1 MIQQYLGI
9 SPDKLIKAGWETLYM
24 VGFSLIIGSIVGFFI
39 AIVLRLTRKGGL
51 KENPLLYTILNGFIN
66 IIRSTPF
73 IILLVCVMPFT
84 KIIVGTRIG
93 TRAAI
98 VPLVI
103 YTAPF
108 LARLLET
115 SLLEVG
121 GGIIEAAQS
130 MGATTF
136 QIIVHFVLPEAF
148 ASVILALTTGTIALI
163 GATAM
168 AGYIGGGGI
177 GNIALTY
184 GYQTFNFPLMFATVF
199 ILIAFVWII
208 QSLGNRLSQKRRTHQ
223 KNTMPNPSHVI
234 KLIKSLYIQIKQ
246 RKRRTQL

>member
-39 AIVLRLTRKGGL
+39 AIVLWLTRKGGL

-73 IILLVCVMPFT
+73 ILLVCVMPFT

-223 KNTMPNPSHVI
+223 
-234 KLIKSLYIQIKQ
+234 
-246 RKRRTQL
+246 

>member
-39 AIVLRLTRKGGL
+39 AIVLWLTRKGGL

-136 QIIVHFVLPEAF
+136 QIIVHFVLPEVF

-184 GYQTFNFPLMFATVF
+184 GYQTFNFPLMFSTVF

-208 QSLGNRLSQKRRTHQ
+208 QSVGNRLSQKRRTHQ
-223 KNTMPNPSHVI
+223 
-234 KLIKSLYIQIKQ
+234 
-246 RKRRTQL
+246 

>member
-39 AIVLRLTRKGGL
+39 AIVLWLTRKGGL

-184 GYQTFNFPLMFATVF
+184 GYQTFNVPLMFATVF

-208 QSLGNRLSQKRRTHQ
+208 QSLGNRLAQKRRTHQ
-223 KNTMPNPSHVI
+223 
-234 KLIKSLYIQIKQ
+234 
-246 RKRRTQL
+246 

>member
-1 MIQQYLGI
+1 
-9 SPDKLIKAGWETLYM
+9 
-24 VGFSLIIGSIVGFFI
+24 
-39 AIVLRLTRKGGL
+39 
-51 KENPLLYTILNGFIN
+51 
-66 IIRSTPF
+66 
-73 IILLVCVMPFT
+73 MPFT

-93 TRAAI
+93 TKAAI

-168 AGYIGGGGI
+168 AGTSE
-177 GNIALTY
+177 AAASETS
-184 GYQTFNFPLMFATVF
+184 P
-199 ILIAFVWII
+199 
-208 QSLGNRLSQKRRTHQ
+208 
-223 KNTMPNPSHVI
+223 
-234 KLIKSLYIQIKQ
+234 
-246 RKRRTQL
+246 

>member
-39 AIVLRLTRKGGL
+39 AIVLWLTRKGGL
-51 KENPLLYTILNGFIN
+51 KENPLLYTILNGVIN

-93 TRAAI
+93 TKAAI

-184 GYQTFNFPLMFATVF
+184 GYQTFNFPLMFSTVF

-223 KNTMPNPSHVI
+223 
-234 KLIKSLYIQIKQ
+234 
-246 RKRRTQL
+246 

>member
-39 AIVLRLTRKGGL
+39 AIVLWLTRKGGL
-51 KENPLLYTILNGFIN
+51 KENPLIYTILNGVIN

-93 TRAAI
+93 TKAAI

-136 QIIVHFVLPEAF
+136 QIIIHFVLPEAF

-184 GYQTFNFPLMFATVF
+184 GYQTFNFPLMFSTVF
-199 ILIAFVWII
+199 ILIAFGLII

-223 KNTMPNPSHVI
+223 
-234 KLIKSLYIQIKQ
+234 
-246 RKRRTQL
+246 

>member
-1 MIQQYLGI
+1 
-9 SPDKLIKAGWETLYM
+9 
-24 VGFSLIIGSIVGFFI
+24 
-39 AIVLRLTRKGGL
+39 
-51 KENPLLYTILNGFIN
+51 
-66 IIRSTPF
+66 
-73 IILLVCVMPFT
+73 MPFT

-121 GGIIEAAQS
+121 SGIIEAAQS

-223 KNTMPNPSHVI
+223 
-234 KLIKSLYIQIKQ
+234 
-246 RKRRTQL
+246 

>member
-9 SPDKLIKAGWETLYM
+9 SPDKLIKAGWETMYM

-39 AIVLRLTRKGGL
+39 AIVLWLTRKGGL

-184 GYQTFNFPLMFATVF
+184 GYQTFNFPLMFSTVF
-199 ILIAFVWII
+199 ILIAFVWLI
-208 QSLGNRLSQKRRTHQ
+208 QSLGNLLSQKRRTHQ
-223 KNTMPNPSHVI
+223 
-234 KLIKSLYIQIKQ
+234 
-246 RKRRTQL
+246 

>member
-39 AIVLRLTRKGGL
+39 AIVLWLTRKGGL
-51 KENPLLYTILNGFIN
+51 KENPLIYTILNGFIN

-73 IILLVCVMPFT
+73 IILLVCIMPFT

-93 TRAAI
+93 TKAAI

-184 GYQTFNFPLMFATVF
+184 GYQTFNFPLMFSTVF

-223 KNTMPNPSHVI
+223 
-234 KLIKSLYIQIKQ
+234 
-246 RKRRTQL
+246 

>member
-39 AIVLRLTRKGGL
+39 AIVLWLTRKGGL

-136 QIIVHFVLPEAF
+136 QIIVHFVLPEAV

-184 GYQTFNFPLMFATVF
+184 GYQTFNFPLMVATVF

-223 KNTMPNPSHVI
+223 
-234 KLIKSLYIQIKQ
+234 
-246 RKRRTQL
+246 

>member
-24 VGFSLIIGSIVGFFI
+24 VDFSLIIGSIVGFFI
-39 AIVLRLTRKGGL
+39 AIVLWLTRKGGL
-51 KENPLLYTILNGFIN
+51 KENPLIYTILNGFIN

-93 TRAAI
+93 TKAAI

-148 ASVILALTTGTIALI
+148 SSVILALTTGTIALI

-184 GYQTFNFPLMFATVF
+184 GYQTFNFPLMFSTVF

-223 KNTMPNPSHVI
+223 
-234 KLIKSLYIQIKQ
+234 
-246 RKRRTQL
+246 

>member
-39 AIVLRLTRKGGL
+39 AIVLWLTRKGGL

-184 GYQTFNFPLMFATVF
+184 GYQTFNFPLMFAAVF

-223 KNTMPNPSHVI
+223 
-234 KLIKSLYIQIKQ
+234 
-246 RKRRTQL
+246 

>member
-24 VGFSLIIGSIVGFFI
+24 VGFSLIIGSIVGLNERNI
-39 AIVLRLTRKGGL
+39 STIRKTGL
-51 KENPLLYTILNGFIN
+51 SWNIRTILNGFIN

-208 QSLGNRLSQKRRTHQ
+208 QSVGNRLSQKRRTHQ
-223 KNTMPNPSHVI
+223 
-234 KLIKSLYIQIKQ
+234 
-246 RKRRTQL
+246 

>member
-39 AIVLRLTRKGGL
+39 AIVLWLTRKGGL

-184 GYQTFNFPLMFATVF
+184 GYQTFNFPLMFSTFF
-199 ILIAFVWII
+199 ILIAFVWLI
-208 QSLGNRLSQKRRTHQ
+208 QSLGNLLSQKRRTHQ
-223 KNTMPNPSHVI
+223 
-234 KLIKSLYIQIKQ
+234 
-246 RKRRTQL
+246 

>member
-39 AIVLRLTRKGGL
+39 AIVLWLTRKGGL

-184 GYQTFNFPLMFATVF
+184 GYQTFNFPLMSATVF

-223 KNTMPNPSHVI
+223 
-234 KLIKSLYIQIKQ
+234 
-246 RKRRTQL
+246 

>member
-39 AIVLRLTRKGGL
+39 AIVLWLTRKGGL

-184 GYQTFNFPLMFATVF
+184 GYQTFNFPLMFSTVF
-199 ILIAFVWII
+199 ILIALDHPESGKPAVTEETDTSVNQII
-208 QSLGNRLSQKRRTHQ
+208 S
-223 KNTMPNPSHVI
+223 
-234 KLIKSLYIQIKQ
+234 
-246 RKRRTQL
+246 

>member
-39 AIVLRLTRKGGL
+39 AIVLWLTRKGGL

-84 KIIVGTRIG
+84 KIIVG

-223 KNTMPNPSHVI
+223 
-234 KLIKSLYIQIKQ
+234 
-246 RKRRTQL
+246 

>member
-24 VGFSLIIGSIVGFFI
+24 VSFSLIIGSIVGFLI
-39 AIVLRLTRKGGL
+39 AIVLWLTRKGGL
-51 KENPLLYTILNGFIN
+51 KENSLLYTILNGFIN

-223 KNTMPNPSHVI
+223 
-234 KLIKSLYIQIKQ
+234 
-246 RKRRTQL
+246 

>member
-39 AIVLRLTRKGGL
+39 AIVLWLTRKGGL

-184 GYQTFNFPLMFATVF
+184 GYQTFNFPLMFSTVF
-199 ILIAFVWII
+199 ILIAFVWSI

-223 KNTMPNPSHVI
+223 
-234 KLIKSLYIQIKQ
+234 
-246 RKRRTQL
+246 

>member
-39 AIVLRLTRKGGL
+39 AIVLWLTRKGGL
-51 KENPLLYTILNGFIN
+51 KENPLIYTILNGFIN

-93 TRAAI
+93 TKAAI

-184 GYQTFNFPLMFATVF
+184 GYQTFNFPLMFSTVF
-199 ILIAFVWII
+199 ILIAFVWMI
-208 QSLGNRLSQKRRTHQ
+208 QSLGNLLSQKRRTHQ
-223 KNTMPNPSHVI
+223 
-234 KLIKSLYIQIKQ
+234 
-246 RKRRTQL
+246 

>member
-1 MIQQYLGI
+1 M
-9 SPDKLIKAGWETLYM
+9 
-24 VGFSLIIGSIVGFFI
+24 
-39 AIVLRLTRKGGL
+39 
-51 KENPLLYTILNGFIN
+51 LYTILNGFIN

-184 GYQTFNFPLMFATVF
+184 GYQTFNFPLMLRPF
-199 ILIAFVWII
+199 
-208 QSLGNRLSQKRRTHQ
+208 SS
-223 KNTMPNPSHVI
+223 
-234 KLIKSLYIQIKQ
+234 
-246 RKRRTQL
+246 

>member
-39 AIVLRLTRKGGL
+39 AIILWLTRKGGL
-51 KENPLLYTILNGFIN
+51 KENPLIYTILNGFIN

-93 TRAAI
+93 TKAAI

-184 GYQTFNFPLMFATVF
+184 GYQTFNFPLMFSTVF

-223 KNTMPNPSHVI
+223 
-234 KLIKSLYIQIKQ
+234 
-246 RKRRTQL
+246 

>member
-9 SPDKLIKAGWETLYM
+9 SPDTLIKAGWETLYM

-39 AIVLRLTRKGGL
+39 AIVLWLTRKGGL
-51 KENPLLYTILNGFIN
+51 KENRLIYTLLNGIIN

-93 TRAAI
+93 TKAAI

-121 GGIIEAAQS
+121 SGIIEAAQS

-136 QIIVHFVLPEAF
+136 QIIIHFVLPEAF

-184 GYQTFNFPLMFATVF
+184 GYQTFNFPLMFSTVF

-223 KNTMPNPSHVI
+223 
-234 KLIKSLYIQIKQ
+234 
-246 RKRRTQL
+246 

>member
-39 AIVLRLTRKGGL
+39 AIVLWLTRKGGL
-51 KENPLLYTILNGFIN
+51 KENPLIYTILNGFIN

-73 IILLVCVMPFT
+73 IILLGCVMPFT

-93 TRAAI
+93 TKAAI

-184 GYQTFNFPLMFATVF
+184 GYQTFNFPLMFSTVF

-208 QSLGNRLSQKRRTHQ
+208 QSLGNRLSQKQRTHQ
-223 KNTMPNPSHVI
+223 
-234 KLIKSLYIQIKQ
+234 
-246 RKRRTQL
+246 

>member
-39 AIVLRLTRKGGL
+39 AIVLWLTRKGGL
-51 KENPLLYTILNGFIN
+51 KENPLIYTILNGFIN
-66 IIRSTPF
+66 VIRSTPF

-93 TRAAI
+93 TKAAI

-184 GYQTFNFPLMFATVF
+184 GYQTFNFPLMFSTVF

-223 KNTMPNPSHVI
+223 
-234 KLIKSLYIQIKQ
+234 
-246 RKRRTQL
+246 

>member
-39 AIVLRLTRKGGL
+39 AIVLWLTRKGGL

-208 QSLGNRLSQKRRTHQ
+208 QSRGK
-223 KNTMPNPSHVI
+223 PSVTEETDPSVTYNLFLLK
-234 KLIKSLYIQIKQ
+234 KLLI
-246 RKRRTQL
+246 

>member
-39 AIVLRLTRKGGL
+39 AIVLWLTRKGGL

-93 TRAAI
+93 TKAAI

-184 GYQTFNFPLMFATVF
+184 GYQTFNFPLMFSTVF

-223 KNTMPNPSHVI
+223 
-234 KLIKSLYIQIKQ
+234 
-246 RKRRTQL
+246 

>member
-39 AIVLRLTRKGGL
+39 AIVLWLTRKGGL

-208 QSLGNRLSQKRRTHQ
+208 QSLGNRLSRRDGHISKPNHIIKAIKLFYIQNNKTKKRRT
-223 KNTMPNPSHVI
+223 P
-234 KLIKSLYIQIKQ
+234 L
-246 RKRRTQL
+246 

>member
-39 AIVLRLTRKGGL
+39 AIVLWLTRKGGL

-148 ASVILALTTGTIALI
+148 ASVILALTTLI

-223 KNTMPNPSHVI
+223 
-234 KLIKSLYIQIKQ
+234 
-246 RKRRTQL
+246 

>member
-39 AIVLRLTRKGGL
+39 AIVLWLTRKGGL
-51 KENPLLYTILNGFIN
+51 KENPLIYTILNGFIN

-93 TRAAI
+93 TKAAI

-184 GYQTFNFPLMFATVF
+184 GYQTFNFPLMFSTVF

-208 QSLGNRLSQKRRTHQ
+208 QSLGNRLSQKRRPHQ
-223 KNTMPNPSHVI
+223 
-234 KLIKSLYIQIKQ
+234 
-246 RKRRTQL
+246 